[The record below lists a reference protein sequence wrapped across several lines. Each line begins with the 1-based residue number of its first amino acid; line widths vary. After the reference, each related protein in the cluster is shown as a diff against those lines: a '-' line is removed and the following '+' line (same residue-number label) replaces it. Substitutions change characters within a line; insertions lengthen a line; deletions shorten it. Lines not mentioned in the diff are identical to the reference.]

1 MSSSSLRGS
10 EPGALPPFL
19 SFLDEEQLEQL
30 SRYERL
36 LRKTNEKV
44 NLVSREDTDHL
55 WTRHLLHALVLAH
68 RPFSA
73 DSVVVDF
80 GTGGG
85 LPGIPLAIAFPGAR
99 FHLVDATRKKIFA
112 VRKMIRELGLD
123 HVDAWHGRA
132 EEWPG
137 PATHAVSRATADL
150 DVLWRWF
157 DRVRTE
163 LGPGSRGE
171 LRPAGEPWPSSLLAL
186 KGGDLSEELG
196 ALNEAAPDTETEVVD
211 LGELL
216 EVSFFATK
224 KLIYVRS
231 DSVRSDSA

>member
-1 MSSSSLRGS
+1 MNSSYP
-10 EPGALPPFL
+10 PGTLPSFL

-30 SRYERL
+30 REYERL
-36 LRKTNEKV
+36 LHATNEKV
-44 NLVSREDTDHL
+44 NLVSREDADHL
-55 WTRHLLHALVLAH
+55 WTRHLLHALALAH
-68 RPFSA
+68 RPFPA

-163 LGPGSRGE
+163 LDPGTIEGA
-171 LRPAGEPWPSSLLAL
+171 RPAVEPWPPSLLAL
-186 KGGDLSEELG
+186 KGGDLSGEIG
-196 ALNEAAPDTETEVVD
+196 ALNEAASDLEVQVVE
-211 LGELL
+211 LSELL
-216 EVSFFATK
+216 DLPFFTTK
-224 KLIYVRS
+224 KAVCVRPAS
-231 DSVRSDSA
+231 VGPDSP